1 MNEGFFVN
9 LGLFPA
15 VPVKNTGVRITVSR
29 HNELEDIKGLVEA
42 MEYHFPKA
50 LEETDN
56 SLGRIGKAFNIE
68 INSRNEKAK
77 STEELSLTYTET
89 IQEIEES
96 SWNQLMG
103 HHTILNWKGLEFLEN
118 SFRNHE
124 SKEHRWSFH
133 YFIITDQQGNPI
145 LATFMTC
152 ALWKNDML
160 SPSSVSKTIEEKRK
174 SNPYELTS
182 RVLSMGSLFT
192 EGVHWY
198 LDEDHPLATQAIK
211 KLLLE
216 IEILSA
222 RLDSKMTVL
231 RDFKKE
237 PWLSDLFHQEGFIP
251 IEMPD
256 SCIIDDL
263 SWNNEKEFEER
274 LSSRSRKHFRKEV
287 LPFEDKFEI
296 SIHTA
301 PTPEQIQHY
310 YQLYKNV
317 KANNLGLNTFT
328 YPESLFKNMVSHTSW
343 EFIELKLKD
352 LNKVVGI
359 MFCYKNDRG
368 IYVPS
373 LVGMDYDYA
382 REFQVYRQ
390 LLYQT
395 IKRAR
400 DLNMKRID
408 LGFSASFE
416 KRKFGAKIIGKHAFI
431 QSDDNYLLEQ
441 LDMMRN
447 E

>member
-1 MNEGFFVN
+1 
-9 LGLFPA
+9 
-15 VPVKNTGVRITVSR
+15 
-29 HNELEDIKGLVEA
+29 
-42 MEYHFPKA
+42 
-50 LEETDN
+50 
-56 SLGRIGKAFNIE
+56 
-68 INSRNEKAK
+68 
-77 STEELSLTYTET
+77 
-89 IQEIEES
+89 
-96 SWNQLMG
+96 
-103 HHTILNWKGLEFLEN
+103 
-118 SFRNHE
+118 
-124 SKEHRWSFH
+124 
-133 YFIITDQQGNPI
+133 
-145 LATFMTC
+145 
-152 ALWKNDML
+152 
-160 SPSSVSKTIEEKRK
+160 
-174 SNPYELTS
+174 
-182 RVLSMGSLFT
+182 
-192 EGVHWY
+192 
-198 LDEDHPLATQAIK
+198 
-211 KLLLE
+211 
-216 IEILSA
+216 
-222 RLDSKMTVL
+222 MTVL

>member
-160 SPSSVSKTIEEKRK
+160 SPSSVSKTIEEK
-174 SNPYELTS
+174 
-182 RVLSMGSLFT
+182 
-192 EGVHWY
+192 
-198 LDEDHPLATQAIK
+198 
-211 KLLLE
+211 
-216 IEILSA
+216 
-222 RLDSKMTVL
+222 
-231 RDFKKE
+231 
-237 PWLSDLFHQEGFIP
+237 
-251 IEMPD
+251 
-256 SCIIDDL
+256 
-263 SWNNEKEFEER
+263 
-274 LSSRSRKHFRKEV
+274 
-287 LPFEDKFEI
+287 
-296 SIHTA
+296 
-301 PTPEQIQHY
+301 
-310 YQLYKNV
+310 
-317 KANNLGLNTFT
+317 
-328 YPESLFKNMVSHTSW
+328 
-343 EFIELKLKD
+343 
-352 LNKVVGI
+352 
-359 MFCYKNDRG
+359 
-368 IYVPS
+368 
-373 LVGMDYDYA
+373 
-382 REFQVYRQ
+382 
-390 LLYQT
+390 
-395 IKRAR
+395 
-400 DLNMKRID
+400 
-408 LGFSASFE
+408 
-416 KRKFGAKIIGKHAFI
+416 KI
-431 QSDDNYLLEQ
+431 
-441 LDMMRN
+441 
-447 E
+447 